1 MSGLHNIYIILQHKS
16 VTTLKIFIIII
27 FIFYFKQNTAVM
39 LVKPL
44 SYTDDTNSIPMKV
57 IGTLSSCLLTNTDVS
72 DYATEL
78 SFLRCTRNNYFPD
91 SLLFP

>member
-1 MSGLHNIYIILQHKS
+1 M
-16 VTTLKIFIIII
+16 TTPKFIIIII
-27 FIFYFKQNTAVM
+27 FIFYLKQNTAVM
-39 LVKPL
+39 LVKAL

-72 DYATEL
+72 DYANKF

-91 SLLFP
+91 SLLFS